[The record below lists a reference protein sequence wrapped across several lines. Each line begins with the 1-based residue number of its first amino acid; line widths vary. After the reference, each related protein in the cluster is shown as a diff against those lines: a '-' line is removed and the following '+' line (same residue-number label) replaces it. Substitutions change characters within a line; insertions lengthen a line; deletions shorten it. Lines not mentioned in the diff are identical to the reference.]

1 MKSHVAASSLLGL
14 CLCAAY
20 GQAPQPPASG
30 PVQAELLAHLNVRH
44 LHAGDTLFA
53 RVTLDWTGQD
63 CTLRKGAILQATV
76 ESAIPRK
83 IRGESPLALSFKKAQ
98 CNSSDLQPMDLVLA
112 AVADAPANWTNV
124 PDAQFHM
131 PMSFANPHG
140 NGVAGFGAAG
150 MGDTYITHLELT
162 GIDHRFP
169 IRPGLKPGDVLDIK
183 GMKLD
188 IGTGPNRSSVLTS
201 KAHDVS
207 LATFTQFLLVPAAL
221 AFRTSSGRAEP
232 AAFHEIRT
240 GANVPHIAPI
250 APPPA
255 PVNDLA
261 VCAPPGCALDLPV
274 MPHDLDG
281 HRATS
286 IAVRPLGY
294 APRFNKIVANFE
306 DEEALAW
313 LGPHQLLFT
322 FNPHR
327 LIRRPAAGNS
337 GQTMRIMR
345 AVLLD
350 PATHNVLRA
359 VDWEITDARRYL
371 WPLDGDRILVHV
383 GNELRVYRPGLEV
396 ERTFPLPGP
405 LSFVRIAPNGAL
417 IALGTLRERH
427 SQELHSQLHEQ
438 FGGEPEE
445 DVEIAILN
453 NEFKII
459 ASASTTSGLVPPTM
473 LNEGQVMLLA
483 QPSMW
488 YRLALKSWD
497 DKSTTLARFQS
508 RCTPE
513 LTSIAPDLLFL
524 LSCNVSDGSA
534 EYRVLRPDGKQLLR
548 GTSDPH
554 VAGQEAAGGERSR
567 TFAVKAVRAD
577 REISAGVEFRGS
589 DLETEEVRV
598 YRADDGK
605 RLLAVR
611 IKEPIASRGGYA
623 LSPDGSQL
631 AVLSASQISFFPVP
645 VQ

>member
-1 MKSHVAASSLLGL
+1 MKSHAAASGLLGL
-14 CLCAAY
+14 CLCFAH
-20 GQAPQPPASG
+20 GQAPQTPASG

-63 CTLRKGAILQATV
+63 CALRKGAVLQATV
-76 ESAIPRK
+76 ESALPRK
-83 IRGESPLALSFKKAQ
+83 VRNESQLALSFRKAQ
-98 CNSSDLQPMDLVLA
+98 CNGSDLQPMELVLA
-112 AVADAPANWTNV
+112 AVADAPTNWTNV

-150 MGDTYITHLELT
+150 IGDSYITHLELT

-169 IRPGLKPGDVLDIK
+169 IRPGLKPGDVLNIK
-183 GMKLD
+183 GMKLE
-188 IGTGPNRSSVLTS
+188 IGTGPNRSSVLSS
-201 KAHDVS
+201 KAHDIT
-207 LATFTQFLLVPAAL
+207 LDTYTQFLLVPAAL
-221 AFRTSSGRAEP
+221 AFRSSSGRAEA
-232 AAFHEIRT
+232 AAFHGIRT
-240 GANVPHIAPI
+240 GANVPRP
-250 APPPA
+250 APPALPPVPA
-255 PVNDLA
+255 NDLA
-261 VCAPPGCALDLPV
+261 VCAPPGCAVDLPV
-274 MPHDLDG
+274 MPEDLEG
-281 HRATS
+281 RTATS
-286 IAVRPLGY
+286 IAVRALGY
-294 APRFNKIVANFE
+294 TPRFNKIVVGFE

-313 LGPHQLLFT
+313 LGSHQLLFT

-327 LIRRPAAGNS
+327 LIPRPAAGNS
-337 GQTMRIMR
+337 GRTTRVMR

-359 VDWEITDARRYL
+359 VDWEITDAHRYL

-383 GNELRVYRPGLEV
+383 GNELRVYGQGLEV
-396 ERTFPLPGP
+396 ERSISLSGP
-405 LSFVRIAPNGAL
+405 LWFVRIAPNGAL
-417 IALGTLRERH
+417 MAVATLRERH
-427 SQELHSQLHEQ
+427 SQELHSQLREQ
-438 FGGEPEE
+438 FGGQPEE

-453 NEFKII
+453 SEFKTI

-473 LNEGQVMLLA
+473 LNEGQAMLLG
-483 QPSMW
+483 QPNMW

-497 DKSTTLARFQS
+497 DKSATLARFQS

-513 LTSIAPDLLFL
+513 LNSVAPDLLFL
-524 LSCNVSDGSA
+524 LSCDMRDGSA
-534 EYRVLRPDGKQLLR
+534 EYRVLRADGKMLLR
-548 GTSDPH
+548 GASDPK
-554 VAGQEAAGGERSR
+554 VVGQEAAGSEGNR

-577 REISAGVEFRGS
+577 REISSGVEFRGS

-598 YRADDGK
+598 YRAEDGK

-631 AVLSASQISFFPVP
+631 VVLSGSQINFFPVP
-645 VQ
+645 AQ

>member
-14 CLCAAY
+14 CFCAAA
-20 GQAPQPPASG
+20 GQAPQPSVSG

-53 RVTLDWTGQD
+53 RVTLDWAGQD
-63 CTLRKGAILQATV
+63 CALRKGAILQATV

-83 IRGESPLALSFKKAQ
+83 VRSESQLALSFKKAQ
-98 CNSSDLQPMDLVLA
+98 CNGSDLQPMDLVLA
-112 AVADAPANWTNV
+112 AVADAPTNWTNV

-131 PMSFANPHG
+131 PMSFSNPHG
-140 NGVAGFGAAG
+140 NGIAGFGAAG
-150 MGDTYITHLELT
+150 IGDSYITHLELT
-162 GIDHRFP
+162 GIEHRFP

-188 IGTGPNRSSVLTS
+188 IGTGPNRSSVLSS
-201 KAHDVS
+201 KIRDVS
-207 LATFTQFLLVPAAL
+207 LGTFTQFLLVPAAL
-221 AFRTSSGRAEP
+221 AFRTSSGRSEP
-232 AAFHEIRT
+232 SAFREIRA
-240 GANVPHIAPI
+240 GANVPHIGPI
-250 APPPA
+250 PQPPA

-261 VCAPPGCALDLPV
+261 VCAPPGCAIDLPV
-274 MPHDLDG
+274 TPKDLEG
-281 HRATS
+281 HHATS
-286 IAVRPLGY
+286 IPVRPLGY
-294 APRFNKIVANFE
+294 APRFNKIVAGFE
-306 DEEALAW
+306 EEEALAW
-313 LGPHQLLFT
+313 LGPHELLFT

-327 LIRRPAAGNS
+327 LIRRPAAGTS
-337 GQTMRIMR
+337 GQAMRVIR

-350 PATHNVLRA
+350 PATHNLLRA
-359 VDWEITDARRYL
+359 VDWEITDSRRYL

-383 GNELRVYRPGLEV
+383 GNELRIYRQGLEV
-396 ERTFPLPGP
+396 ERTVPLSGR

-417 IALGTLRERH
+417 IAVATLRERH
-427 SQELHSQLHEQ
+427 SQELHARLRDE

-453 NEFKII
+453 NEFKAI
-459 ASASTTSGLVPPTM
+459 ANASTTSGLVPPTM
-473 LNEGQVMLLA
+473 LNEGQVMLLS
-483 QPSMW
+483 QPGMW

-513 LTSIAPDLLFL
+513 LTSFAPDLLFL
-524 LSCNVSDGSA
+524 LSCDVRDGAA
-534 EYRVLRPDGKQLLR
+534 EYRVLRADGKLLLR
-548 GTSDPH
+548 GASDPK
-554 VAGQEAAGGERSR
+554 VVGQEAAGSERHR
-567 TFAVKAVRAD
+567 IFAVKAVRAD
-577 REISAGVEFRGS
+577 RDISSGVEFRGS

-598 YRADDGK
+598 YRAEDGK

-611 IKEPIASRGGYA
+611 IKEPVASRGGYA

-631 AVLSASQISFFPVP
+631 AVLSGSQINFVPVP